1 MASSLLRGNGRD
13 SYMDRKESPL
23 SQEKAKATRLFS
35 PFIAYLL
42 LFYGF
47 WIGWVSVIYSPMQA
61 LGRAT
66 LAYALATIAVR
77 LLLWVVPVFVYLR
90 YIDHVHPVA

>member
-61 LGRAT
+61 LGSTACP
-66 LAYALATIAVR
+66 ALITMRGRGGPSPSKSLSAWPSSIAST
-77 LLLWVVPVFVYLR
+77 
-90 YIDHVHPVA
+90 